1 MAIVPER
8 GERVRLRD
16 TPGAM
21 TPGNVEV
28 AREMYRAWNRGDP
41 GFELCAPDVE
51 WDVSRWAPDLPEVA
65 RGYEQV
71 RAQHRHFLGMWDE
84 VRFEP
89 ERFIEEGDAVVV
101 PVTIRT
107 RGKGSGVALVRDS
120 FHVYRFRDGLVTS
133 FVLYPELA
141 QALDAVGLRD

>member
-1 MAIVPER
+1 MDLVS
-8 GERVRLRD
+8 LRD
-16 TPGAM
+16 TAAAM
-21 TPGNVEV
+21 SRENIEV
-28 AREMYRAWNRGDP
+28 AREIYRAWNRGDP

-84 VRFEP
+84 VHFEP
-89 ERFIEEGDAVVV
+89 ERFFDADDAVVAA
-101 PVTIRT
+101 VTVRT
-107 RGKGSGVALVRDS
+107 SGRGSGVTVSRDS
-120 FHVYRFRDGLVTS
+120 FHVYRFRDGLVAS
-133 FVLYPELA
+133 FVLYPDLA